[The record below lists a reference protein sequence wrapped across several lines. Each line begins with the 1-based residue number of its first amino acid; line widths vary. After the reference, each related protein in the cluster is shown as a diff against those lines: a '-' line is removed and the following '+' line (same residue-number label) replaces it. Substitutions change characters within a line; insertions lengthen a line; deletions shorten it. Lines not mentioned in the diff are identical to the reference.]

1 MRFTTTLLPL
11 LQGATALRR
20 VVIVGVGG
28 YEGPLDP
35 TDFQARRIPLTQ
47 IRGHLTTLISLG
59 LGAVATTAPDVSFV
73 HNFPGAVKTALFS
86 RMEGVRGVVMRTY
99 FGLIGR
105 WICVPIEECGERHL
119 YLATSARYPPL
130 SGECSAVPAGH
141 GVEVAE
147 GTTGKVG
154 SGVYSILWD
163 GESSSSAVKKLLAG
177 YRDDGMVEELWR
189 HTESEFNRIT
199 AQNLSS
205 GSKLDP
211 RE

>member
-1 MRFTTTLLPL
+1 MRFTKTLLPL
-11 LQGATALRR
+11 LQVATALHS
-20 VVIVGVGG
+20 VVIAGGGG

-35 TDFQARRIPLTQ
+35 TDFQARCIPLTQ

-59 LGAVATTAPDVSFV
+59 LEAVARTAPDVSFV

-105 WICVPIEECGERHL
+105 WIFVPIEECGERHL
-119 YLATSARYPPL
+119 YLATSARYPSL

-147 GTTGKVG
+147 ATTGKVG
-154 SGVYSILWD
+154 SGVYSIAKW
-163 GESSSSAVKKLLAG
+163 EREAVYL
-177 YRDDGMVEELWR
+177 
-189 HTESEFNRIT
+189 
-199 AQNLSS
+199 
-205 GSKLDP
+205 
-211 RE
+211 